1 VSVALQ
7 KIDGID
13 TVKVTLNDGKATLT
27 LKPLNKVTLAQV
39 RSVIEKNGFTPK
51 AAAVVAET
59 EVIAGPGG
67 EPQLRV
73 SGTNETFPVAS
84 GTAEAVRA
92 ILRNQVGNRVLVQG
106 IVPPFKENPAGP
118 MDVKDVKPAT
128 R

>member
-1 VSVALQ
+1 MSVALQ
-7 KIDGID
+7 KIDGVD

-84 GTAEAVRA
+84 VTAESVRTE
-92 ILRNQVGNRVLVQG
+92 LKKQVGKRVVVQG
-106 IVPPFKENPAGP
+106 IVPPLRENPAGP
-118 MDVKDVKPAT
+118 MDVKDVKPST

>member
-1 VSVALQ
+1 MSVALQ
-7 KIDGID
+7 KIDGIN

-84 GTAEAVRA
+84 VTAESVRTE
-92 ILRNQVGNRVLVQG
+92 LKKQVGKRVVVQG
-106 IVPPFKENPAGP
+106 IVPPLKENPAGP
-118 MDVKDVKPAT
+118 MDVKDVKPST